1 MKELICFGKL
11 KDNFGGFAKNET
23 DYSLLF
29 ENDSLNLSFVSYDKN
44 IFSKG
49 KSYNDKL
56 YEGDTVEIF
65 ITLGKRNKYLELEVN
80 PDGVQYAGV
89 VENNNGQLNI
99 TYLPASPFFS
109 RVDKKHDCWDC
120 YMTIPIA
127 NLQRL
132 GFQKDNAY
140 FNLFRQDYDKDTLN
154 LYALNPTNKSTF
166 HDLDSFVKL
175 EIQ

>member
-1 MKELICFGKL
+1 MFYILLGL
-11 KDNFGGFAKNET
+11 HYNMYYSVT
-23 DYSLLF
+23 DYF
-29 ENDSLNLSFVSYDKN
+29 FF
-44 IFSKG
+44 IFRKHACIIQ
-49 KSYNDKL
+49 Y
-56 YEGDTVEIF
+56 IF

-89 VENNNGQLNI
+89 VENNDGQLNI
-99 TYLPASPFFS
+99 TYLPSSPFFS
-109 RVDKKHDCWDC
+109 HVDKKHNCWDC
-120 YMTIPIA
+120 YITIPIS
-127 NLQRL
+127 NLQKL

-166 HDLDSFVKL
+166 HDFDSFVKL